1 MNQQKQGGFLITKI
15 HHLGARVFSKKL
27 KEHGIEIGPGQGRV
41 IFSLWQEDG
50 IPISELA
57 KRTALGKST
66 LTDLIDR
73 LMESDFV
80 RREPHP
86 SDRRVTLIHLTDS
99 AREIQDRYNLV
110 SKEMTDLFYR
120 GFLVN
125 EIDDLET
132 YLQRLL
138 TNLEDTDSE

>member
-1 MNQQKQGGFLITKI
+1 MSEQRQGGFLIAKI
-15 HHLGARVFSKKL
+15 HHLSARVFSMKL
-27 KEHGIEIGPGQGRV
+27 KEYDIEIGPGQGRV

-73 LMESDFV
+73 LEDIGLVM
-80 RREPHP
+80 RENHP
-86 SDRRVTLIHLTDS
+86 SDRRVTLVWLTDT
-99 AREIQDRYNLV
+99 AKNMHDKYNRV
-110 SKEMTDLFYR
+110 SREMTDLFYE
-120 GFLVN
+120 GFSSD
-125 EIDDLET
+125 EIDELET

-138 TNLEDTDSE
+138 TNLERADE